1 MHKPD
6 LLAYVAQFAPGLFRV
21 RRSTWIT
28 VGVGLLV
35 LFGVLIWAAIA
46 LVGWLWGQTQNLAG
60 VAPDAV
66 LGTARGVVRQIEEFV
81 PSARAVLDQV
91 VASVPDARGTLDE
104 VTEQL
109 PGASELLGGILPA
122 SKPDAPL
129 QCDVSG
135 QELGPVARF
144 PGLTRTQWQR
154 TAEGATVDY
163 EGKADYV
170 KALDY
175 YARGF
180 VSAGFEQTVQSST
193 LEAETHEYTKTSER
207 ITLKIAQKTKSVV
220 GVRIE
225 TALRQ
230 PYSNQ

>member
-35 LFGVLIWAAIA
+35 FIGLLIWAAMA
-46 LVGWLWGQTQNLAG
+46 LIGWLWGQTQNLAG
-60 VAPDAV
+60 ATPDAV
-66 LGTARGVVRQIEEFV
+66 RGTARGVVRQVEELI
-81 PSARAVLDQV
+81 PGARAMLDQV
-91 VASVPDARGTLDE
+91 VATVPDARGALDK

-109 PGASELLGGILPA
+109 PGASELLGGIMPT

-129 QCDVSG
+129 QRDVSG
-135 QELGPVARF
+135 QDLGPVARF
-144 PGLTRTQWQR
+144 PGLARTQWQR

-170 KALDY
+170 KVLDY
-175 YARGF
+175 YAKGF
-180 VSAGFEQTVQSST
+180 VSAGFEQAVQSST
-193 LEAETHEYTKTSER
+193 REAETHEYTKNHER
-207 ITLKIAQKTKSVV
+207 ITLKIAQKPKGLV

-225 TALRQ
+225 AAW
-230 PYSNQ
+230 P